1 MDGKRYALVTGG
13 SRGIGRAISIA
24 LARELGYSV
33 VINYHSNSEAAAET
47 RSLIVENGG
56 EAELL
61 PFDVG
66 NRAEVHAQLAQWQA
80 EHPNDRIGVIVNN
93 AGVTRDGLV
102 MWMESDDWDTVL
114 QPSLN
119 GFYKVTKPLIED
131 LLRQRDGRII
141 NVASVSGVKGTP
153 GQ

>member
-24 LARELGYSV
+24 LARELGYPI
-33 VINYHSNSEAAAET
+33 VINYHSNSEAATET
-47 RSLIVENGG
+47 RNLIVENGG

-66 NRAEVHAQLAQWQA
+66 NRTEVHAQLAKWKA
-80 EHPNDRIGVIVNN
+80 EHPNDRIEVIVNN
-93 AGVTRDGLV
+93 ADVTRDGLF

-114 QPSLN
+114 QTSLN
-119 GFYKVTKPLIED
+119 GFYNVTKPL
-131 LLRQRDGRII
+131 
-141 NVASVSGVKGTP
+141 
-153 GQ
+153 